1 MAREIIETYEE
12 IGGEL
17 YIDHDIDAD
26 LDYSRSWA
34 KWLAIVGGDTIVSI
48 TPILQ
53 APLVLGDNGAQ
64 IDAGGTATRIWV
76 KGGVVDAVL
85 GVTHRI
91 VTAAGRKDD
100 RTVYL
105 RCKQR

>member
-12 IGGEL
+12 IGGKE
-17 YIDHDIDAD
+17 YIDHDINAD

-34 KWLAIVGGDTIVSI
+34 KWLAIVGGDTIVTL
-48 TPILQ
+48 TPILE
-53 APLVLGDNGAQ
+53 APLMLGDNGSQ
-64 IDAGGTATRIWV
+64 IDAGNTATRIWV
-76 KGGVVDAVL
+76 KGGVDGAVL